1 MWFNRLRRTTVVL
14 TVSALSLGSISAGVI
29 MGSSGAGASSSTP
42 GVTARSITIGAT
54 VPLSGIAVSYAE
66 VSAAAAAVF
75 SYVNKHGGINGRK
88 INYIRKD
95 DCYNINAVGCT
106 ANVGATP
113 TLTQTQT
120 LVTQNN
126 VFAEVGSLGTAAQ
139 DSVLAYLNQ
148 NGVPDLFVNSGSSDW
163 NQPKKYP
170 KLFGFQPSYRA
181 ESKIFAQWIKTNKP
195 GAVVGTIGQGDDFGA
210 NGLAGLLA
218 GGLTIASAN
227 QLTYNPANLLNPTAL
242 QAELVQDLTTLKTNG
257 ATVVVLDSIPA
268 ITQAILLI
276 SHQLSFTPQWV
287 ISSVGSDPL
296 SVATPLEVGAI
307 SMSYFPSTATT
318 SNPWNK
324 WLKKVITAS
333 PNAQTNFPN
342 YFTGANAGVLD
353 GNMQYGAGFAVAF
366 CEALKSLG
374 KNVTR
379 AGFLKAMIKV
389 KFATPALT
397 PLSYTRGQ
405 HQGLQGG
412 SIATVVPNANPTAAP
427 QYAQLVGNAEYTTG
441 DYSNTRIVTN
451 RQKITPIPGWLK

>member
-1 MWFNRLRRTTVVL
+1 MINRLRRSAVVL
-14 TVSALSLGSISAGVI
+14 TVSAVSLGTISAGVFI
-29 MGSSGAGASSSTP
+29 GSAGAGAAGSTP
-42 GVTARSITIGAT
+42 GVTAKTITIGAT
-54 VPLSGIAVSYAE
+54 VPLSGLAAGYAE
-66 VSAAAAAVF
+66 VSTAAAAVF
-75 SYVNKHGGINGRK
+75 SYVNHKGGINGRK

-95 DCYNINAVGCT
+95 DCYNINAAGCT

-148 NGVPDLFVNSGSSDW
+148 NKVPDLFVNSGSSDW

-170 KLFGFQPSYRA
+170 ALFGFQPSYRA
-181 ESKIFAQWIKTNKP
+181 ESKIFAAWIKKNKS
-195 GAVVGTIGQGDDFGA
+195 GATIGTIGQGDDFGA

-227 QLTYNPANLLNPTAL
+227 RLTYNPANLLNPTAL
-242 QAELVQDLTTLKTNG
+242 QAELVQDLTILKTNNVS
-257 ATVVVLDSIPA
+257 VVVLDSIPP
-268 ITQAILLI
+268 ITQGILAIA
-276 SHQLSFTPQWV
+276 HQLSFTPQWV

-307 SMSYFPSTATT
+307 TMNYFPSTATT
-318 SNPWNK
+318 SNTWNA
-324 WLKKVITAS
+324 WLRKVIRTA
-333 PNAQTNFPN
+333 PNASTNFPN

-353 GNMQYGAGFAVAF
+353 ANMQYGAGFAVAF

-379 AGFLKAMIKV
+379 AGLLKAMTTV
-389 KFATPALT
+389 KFSTPSLL
-397 PLSYTRGQ
+397 PLSYTKGQ

-412 SIATVVPNANPTAAP
+412 SITTIVANKVPTSPP
-427 QYAQLVGNAEYTTG
+427 QYGALVGNAEYTTG
-441 DYSNTRIVTN
+441 DYANTRIVTN
-451 RQKITPIPGWLK
+451 KQMVTPIPSWLK